1 MENNVEKISLKGKDL
16 ALKYNNIVSSYFKE
30 NSMSLNELNIILIS
44 IIPLILIGVAVILSS
59 QNEVT
64 ETIMFI
70 RSFLFLT
77 GIVSPFVL
85 YELLKGT

>member
-85 YELLKGT
+85 YELLKET